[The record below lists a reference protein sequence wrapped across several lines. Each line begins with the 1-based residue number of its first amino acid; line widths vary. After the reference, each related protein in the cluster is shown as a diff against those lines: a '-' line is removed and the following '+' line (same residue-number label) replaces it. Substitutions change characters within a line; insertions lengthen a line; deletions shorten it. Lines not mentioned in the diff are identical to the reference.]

1 MYQEIYNFISNSLI
15 GSKGANELLLSEILS
30 HITIILIYI
39 VLVKLLIGC
48 FKVVGGIIRWWKV

>member
-15 GSKGANELLLSEILS
+15 GSQGANELLLAEILS

-39 VLVKLLIGC
+39 VLIKLLVGC
-48 FKVVGGIIRWWKV
+48 FKVVGGIIRW

>member
-15 GSKGANELLLSEILS
+15 GSQGANEVLLAEILS

-39 VLVKLLIGC
+39 VLIKLLIGC
-48 FKVVGGIIRWWKV
+48 FKVVGGIIRW

>member
-1 MYQEIYNFISNSLI
+1 MYQEIYDFISNNLI
-15 GSKGANELLLSEILS
+15 GSQGANEILLAEILS

-48 FKVVGGIIRWWKV
+48 FKVVGGILKW

>member
-1 MYQEIYNFISNSLI
+1 MYNEIYDFISNSLI
-15 GSKGANELLLSEILS
+15 GSQGANEILLAQILS

-48 FKVVGGIIRWWKV
+48 FKVVGGIIKW

>member
-15 GSKGANELLLSEILS
+15 GSQGANELLLAEILS
-30 HITIILIYI
+30 HITIILIYV

-48 FKVVGGIIRWWKV
+48 FKVVGGLIKW

>member
-1 MYQEIYNFISNSLI
+1 MYQEIYNFISGSLI
-15 GSKGANELLLSEILS
+15 GSQGANELLLAEILS

-48 FKVVGGIIRWWKV
+48 FKIVGGIIRW

>member
-15 GSKGANELLLSEILS
+15 GSQGANEILLAEILS

-39 VLVKLLIGC
+39 VLVKLLVGC
-48 FKVVGGIIRWWKV
+48 FKVVGGIIRW

>member
-15 GSKGANELLLSEILS
+15 DSQGANELLLAQILS

-39 VLVKLLIGC
+39 VLVRLIVGC
-48 FKVVGGIIRWWKV
+48 FKVVGGLIRW

>member
-15 GSKGANELLLSEILS
+15 GSQGANELLLAEILS

-39 VLVKLLIGC
+39 VLVKLLVGC
-48 FKVVGGIIRWWKV
+48 FKVVGGLIKW

>member
-15 GSKGANELLLSEILS
+15 GSQGQNELLLAEILS

-39 VLVKLLIGC
+39 VLVKLLIAC
-48 FKVVGGIIRWWKV
+48 FKVVGGLIKW

>member
-15 GSKGANELLLSEILS
+15 GSQGANEILLAEILS
-30 HITIILIYI
+30 HITIVLIYI

-48 FKVVGGIIRWWKV
+48 FKVVGGIVRW

>member
-15 GSKGANELLLSEILS
+15 GSQGTNELLLAEILS

-39 VLVKLLIGC
+39 VLVKLLVAC
-48 FKVVGGIIRWWKV
+48 FKVVGGVIRW

>member
-15 GSKGANELLLSEILS
+15 GSQGTNELLLAEILS

-39 VLVKLLIGC
+39 VLVKLLVGC
-48 FKVVGGIIRWWKV
+48 FKVVGGIIKW

>member
-15 GSKGANELLLSEILS
+15 GTQGSNELLLAEILS

-39 VLVKLLIGC
+39 VLVKLLVAC
-48 FKVVGGIIRWWKV
+48 FKVVGGLIKW

>member
-15 GSKGANELLLSEILS
+15 GSQGTNELLLAEILS

-48 FKVVGGIIRWWKV
+48 FKVVGGLMKW

>member
-15 GSKGANELLLSEILS
+15 GSQGANELLLAQILS

-39 VLVKLLIGC
+39 VLVKLLIAC
-48 FKVVGGIIRWWKV
+48 FKVVGGLIRW

>member
-1 MYQEIYNFISNSLI
+1 MYTEIYDFISKSLI
-15 GSKGANELLLSEILS
+15 GSQGANEILLAEILS

-48 FKVVGGIIRWWKV
+48 FKVIGGSIRW

>member
-15 GSKGANELLLSEILS
+15 GSQGSNELLLAEILS

-39 VLVKLLIGC
+39 VLVKLLVGC
-48 FKVVGGIIRWWKV
+48 FKVVGGIIRW

>member
-15 GSKGANELLLSEILS
+15 ASQGTNELLLAEILS

-39 VLVKLLIGC
+39 VLVKLLIAC
-48 FKVVGGIIRWWKV
+48 FKVVGGVIRW